1 MTSRILFAGFGG
13 QGILFS
19 GKQCAK
25 TGMQLGKCVT
35 WLPSYGPEQRGG
47 TCNCS
52 VIISDED
59 IGSPLVNT
67 PDILITFNA
76 PSFDKFEPKVVA
88 GGAVFSDSTLISKKS
103 ERSDISAYT
112 IPATELAN
120 EMNAPKL
127 ANVIMLGYVIAKT
140 NIFDF
145 DYFAEKLTASV
156 PESKAELRELNKKAL
171 LLGYNYAE

>member
-1 MTSRILFAGFGG
+1 MSTFTGPDIERCTPISVTADSPVLNVLEPVAESSLSYAFGNP
-13 QGILFS
+13 I
-19 GKQCAK
+19 
-25 TGMQLGKCVT
+25 
-35 WLPSYGPEQRGG
+35 Y
-47 TCNCS
+47 S

-67 PDILITFNA
+67 PDILIAFNA